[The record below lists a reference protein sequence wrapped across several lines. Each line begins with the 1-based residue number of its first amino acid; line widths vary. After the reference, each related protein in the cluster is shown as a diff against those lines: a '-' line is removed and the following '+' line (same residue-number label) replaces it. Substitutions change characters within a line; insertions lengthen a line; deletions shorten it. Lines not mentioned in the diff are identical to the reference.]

1 MTYTELS
8 VIGRLRKISMCGPF
22 SMFCKLIH
30 LWKDLLSPVEVG
42 FFFFFFLLFLSFG
55 QMFLPTMSCPLNF
68 IFFSLLNCIWNF
80 FYIHMHHLRDIQ
92 AHPVNKETTGSA
104 KLSLEK
110 VVNPKICG
118 GEAGLEKY
126 WLVKHTHTLT
136 GRQACAFY
144 TNHVSCAGG
153 PEGETLFLDVFG
165 EPPQDDNV
173 DTGLPRRELQSRWQP
188 LWPSTFPL

>member
-1 MTYTELS
+1 
-8 VIGRLRKISMCGPF
+8 
-22 SMFCKLIH
+22 
-30 LWKDLLSPVEVG
+30 
-42 FFFFFFLLFLSFG
+42 
-55 QMFLPTMSCPLNF
+55 MFLPTMSCPLNF

-126 WLVKHTHTLT
+126 WLVKHFLH
-136 GRQACAFY
+136 Q
-144 TNHVSCAGG
+144 SC
-153 PEGETLFLDVFG
+153 FLCRW
-165 EPPQDDNV
+165 
-173 DTGLPRRELQSRWQP
+173 PRRWNTFFGCIRWTATRWQRWHRP
-188 LWPSTFPL
+188 TTQRATVPMTTALTFDLSSITPAGAGSSGVSTSR